1 MQKSRLV
8 FLISA
13 TMIILGLLT
22 NSVMA
27 QSDYPN
33 KTITIYCPWS
43 AGGSTDLTSR
53 MIANKATEIFG
64 VPVIVA
70 NKTGGGGFVA
80 NAAVY
85 RAKPDG
91 YTVIV
96 NASSSIVLS
105 PHLREAPFKP
115 LELTPIMSYGV
126 YPFVL
131 AVKADSPLKTI
142 QDVVELA
149 RKNPGKV
156 SLATSGPDAMENLA
170 MFMLEEEQKIK
181 FKFVPFEGGAPAVA
195 ATLGGHTDAYIGVGE
210 PIPHIREGSMRG
222 LVTFL
227 GQRMAGL
234 PDIPTLK
241 ESGYN
246 VVVESRLA
254 FFGPPGLPKEIVTKL
269 QDTFKQAMDDK
280 GFKKVAKSFEVTPSY
295 LSSSELDQF
304 NRSLSGNIRKTLIRI
319 GRIKE

>member
-1 MQKSRLV
+1 
-8 FLISA
+8 
-13 TMIILGLLT
+13 
-22 NSVMA
+22 
-27 QSDYPN
+27 
-33 KTITIYCPWS
+33 
-43 AGGSTDLTSR
+43 

-91 YTVIV
+91 YTFIV

-115 LELTPIMSYGV
+115 LELTPVMSYGV

-210 PIPHIREGSMRG
+210 PIPHIRDGSMRG

-254 FFGPPGLPKEIVTKL
+254 VFGPPGLPEEIVTKL

-304 NRSLSGNIRKTLIRI
+304 NRSLSENIRKTLIRI

>member
-1 MQKSRLV
+1 MKKARLV
-8 FLISA
+8 ILVLVIVGA
-13 TMIILGLLT
+13 LGLF
-22 NSVMA
+22 VQYAAA
-27 QSDYPN
+27 QSDFPN

-80 NAAVY
+80 NSAVY

-91 YTVIV
+91 YTLVV
-96 NASSSIVLS
+96 NASSTIVLS
-105 PHLREAPFKP
+105 PHLRKTPFEP
-115 LELTPIMSYGV
+115 LELTPIMSYGI
-126 YPFVL
+126 YPFVV
-131 AVKADSPLKTI
+131 AVKSDSPIKTFKEL
-142 QDVVELA
+142 VERA
-149 RKNPGKV
+149 RKKPGKL

-170 MFMLEEEQKIK
+170 MFMLENDQNIK

-210 PIPHIREGSMRG
+210 PIPHIRDGSMRG

-227 GQRMAGL
+227 GQRMTGL
-234 PDIPTLK
+234 PDIVTLQ
-241 ESGYN
+241 EVGYDI
-246 VVVESRLA
+246 VVESRLA
-254 FFGPPGLPKEIVTKL
+254 VFGPPGLPKEIATKL

-295 LSSSELDQF
+295 LGSNQLNQF
-304 NRSLSGNIRKTLIRI
+304 NRSLSGNIRETLIRI